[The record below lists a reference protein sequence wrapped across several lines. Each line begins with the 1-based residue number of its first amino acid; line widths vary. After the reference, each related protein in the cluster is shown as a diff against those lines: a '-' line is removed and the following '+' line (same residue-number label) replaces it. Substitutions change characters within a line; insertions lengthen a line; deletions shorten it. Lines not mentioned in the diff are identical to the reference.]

1 MELKLKRIAR
11 KSAYTI
17 GKLYIDGKYVCDTLE
32 DTDRGLSSDMPLSEI
47 KRIKVPS
54 VTAIPTGT
62 YTIVMNVQSPKFS
75 KYKSYA
81 FCNGY
86 LPRLLKVPGYE
97 GVLMHI
103 GNYPTDTEGCILV
116 GENKKKGMVLNS
128 TVIFKAIYTILKA
141 AADKGEQITITV
153 E

>member
-17 GKLYIDGKYVCDTLE
+17 GKLYIDGKYVCDTIE
-32 DTDRGLSSDMPLSEI
+32 DTDRGLRQDMPINEI
-47 KRIKVPS
+47 KRLKIGGI
-54 VTAIPTGT
+54 TAIPTGT
-62 YTIVMNVQSPKFS
+62 YSITMGIKSPRFS
-75 KYKSYA
+75 TKKQYE
-81 FCNGY
+81 FCKGY
-86 LPRLLKVPGYE
+86 LPRLLNVPGYE

-103 GNYPTDTEGCILV
+103 GNYATDTEGCILV

-128 TVIFKAIYTILKA
+128 TVIFKAVYTIMKA
-141 AADKGEQITITV
+141 AYDKGEAISITI